1 MGGDTSGS
9 FGLGGGEGS
18 LAGGDTSGSFGIRRG
33 GGGGDF
39 GAGRDTSGS
48 FGSSS
53 ATALTSNV
61 ALTSPRFALN
71 ASQYTLRHPTLSKS
85 IPERTSAR
93 KLEPL
98 TRRSGISSLLNRP
111 PRAIDLLEHSSAHH
125 MYTCGARPSYVKSE
139 IYAWMGVSVSERAS
153 ERASVRACESEPGAT
168 YRNSTILGD

>member
-1 MGGDTSGS
+1 MSWSLLRVQRTCRYS
-9 FGLGGGEGS
+9 FLSTRQFSRGAWAEGGE
-18 LAGGDTSGSFGIRRG
+18 
-33 GGGGDF
+33 GGDF

>member
-1 MGGDTSGS
+1 MSWSLLRVQRTCRYS
-9 FGLGGGEGS
+9 FLSTRQFSRGAWAEGGE
-18 LAGGDTSGSFGIRRG
+18 
-33 GGGGDF
+33 GGDF
-39 GAGRDTSGS
+39 GAGRDTSGT

-139 IYAWMGVSVSERAS
+139 IYARMGVSVSKRGRGRVS
-153 ERASVRACESEPGAT
+153 ERACESEPGAT
-168 YRNSTILGD
+168 YRNGAILGD